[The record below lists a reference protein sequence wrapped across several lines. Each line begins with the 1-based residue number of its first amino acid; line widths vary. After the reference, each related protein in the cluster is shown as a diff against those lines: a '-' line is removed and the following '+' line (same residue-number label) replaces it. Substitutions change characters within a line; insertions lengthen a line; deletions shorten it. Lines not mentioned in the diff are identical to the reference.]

1 MGKRIEPASA
11 MPYCGGDESL
21 YRMILSIYCSE
32 LETRIAKL
40 ESSLAENDLAGYGI
54 EIHALKSTSL
64 NIGCQD
70 LYDAA
75 LALEKAAKTSDGDF
89 VREHHTACME
99 LYKEVVAEGYD
110 YLAEYNS

>member
-1 MGKRIEPASA
+1 MRQILTCHVS
-11 MPYCGGDESL
+11 YIYESL
-21 YRMILSIYCSE
+21 FRCILSIYCSE
-32 LETRIAKL
+32 LESRIVKL
-40 ESSLAENDLAGYGI
+40 ENSLAVDDLAGYAI

-75 LALEKAAKTSDGDF
+75 LALEKAAKASDGDF

-99 LYKEVVAEGYD
+99 LYKEVVAEGND